1 MEQSPDKMRILALI
15 AKRLLWFIPTAAG
28 LIAVVFF
35 ISRVIP
41 ADPAAKLAGETASR
55 EAIEALRKK
64 LGLDRPLLVQL
75 ADYYQQLAKGDLGVS
90 LYTTR
95 PVSEDLLAR
104 LPATIELTLAAMLI
118 AVLLGIPLGVISAVR
133 RNSLV
138 DHGLRIVTVA
148 GLAMASF
155 WLALI
160 LQLVFAMDLGW
171 LPLQGRITGF
181 PPTPITGFMTI
192 DALVTGNLSGLRS
205 ALAHLALPAIT
216 LAVPALAT
224 VVRFTRAGVLDTLGK
239 PFVDYQRAIGIPRSL
254 IVWKYVLRNALT
266 STVTQI
272 GLLFG
277 VLLAGAVVIET
288 VFQWPGIGTYAYDAI
303 LQSDYAGVMGFTVYG
318 GAIFMLANL
327 VVDVVHGIIDPRG
340 GRA

>member
-1 MEQSPDKMRILALI
+1 MRILALI
-15 AKRLLWFIPTAAG
+15 VRRLLWFVPTAAG
-28 LIAVVFF
+28 LIATVFF

-41 ADPAAKLAGETASR
+41 SDPVALLAGETASR
-55 EAIEALRKK
+55 EAIEALRAK
-64 LGLDRPLLVQL
+64 LGLDRPLMVQL
-75 ADYYQQLAKGDLGVS
+75 VDYYGQLLRGDLGTS
-90 LYTTR
+90 LFTTR
-95 PVSEDLLAR
+95 PVSADLLAR

-118 AVLLGIPLGVISAVR
+118 AVVLGIPLGVVSATR
-133 RNSLV
+133 RNSFV
-138 DHGLRIVTVA
+138 DHALRIVTVA
-148 GLAMASF
+148 GLAIASF

-181 PPTPITGFMTI
+181 PPKAVTGFMTV
-192 DALVTGNLSGLRS
+192 DAILAGRMDRLGS

-224 VVRFTRAGVLDTLGK
+224 VVRFTRAGVLDALGR
-239 PFVDYQRAIGIPRSL
+239 PYVSYQEAIGIPQAV

-277 VLLAGAVVIET
+277 ILLAGAVVIET
-288 VFQWPGIGTYAYDAI
+288 VFQWPGIGTYAFEAI
-303 LQSDYAGVMGFTVYG
+303 LQSDYAAVMGFTVYAG
-318 GAIFMLANL
+318 GIFMLANL
-327 VVDVVHGIIDPRG
+327 LVDITHGLIDPRG